1 MLYLCRGRVGTKFC
15 NGAGVLHDVQNTRD
29 CLPTMHCIV
38 NGAGVRA
45 GLRSSELPPRN
56 PCTPLPPAPP
66 LVERERIT
74 DHESSYNRAIVD
86 SRWDDRMFQ

>member
-66 LVERERIT
+66 LVGRERESRIMNLRT
-74 DHESSYNRAIVD
+74 IFTALCNSE
-86 SRWDDRMFQ
+86 FTLG